1 MRLPSNSEIID
12 GVIVSSPIKSEF
24 ENIYLKVR
32 QLENRF
38 YSDEEVALLPFASKN
53 NLHKREWEL
62 RVKSLKRFKS
72 YLETLK
78 NKSEILDIGC
88 GNGWFCGHL
97 SKIFSC
103 KFYCVDVNL
112 TELKQAVRVFKNQN
126 ITFYFADINENIFQ
140 EKYFDFILLNSTV
153 QYFSDLNKLIR
164 RLFEFLK
171 EDGEIHII
179 DSPFYTESERINAR
193 KRTESYFEKLNVPEM
208 IEYYHHH
215 SYSEL
220 KTFKHKILYK
230 PKKSILNFIKRNS
243 PFPWIRLIK

>member
-1 MRLPSNSEIID
+1 L
-12 GVIVSSPIKSEF
+12 
-24 ENIYLKVR
+24 
-32 QLENRF
+32 
-38 YSDEEVALLPFASKN
+38 
-53 NLHKREWEL
+53 
-62 RVKSLKRFKS
+62 
-72 YLETLK
+72 
-78 NKSEILDIGC
+78 IL
-88 GNGWFCGHL
+88 
-97 SKIFSC
+97 
-103 KFYCVDVNL
+103 
-112 TELKQAVRVFKNQN
+112 
-126 ITFYFADINENIFQ
+126 
-140 EKYFDFILLNSTV
+140 ILLNSTV

-179 DSPFYTESERINAR
+179 DSPFYTESERVNAR

-230 PKKSILNFIKRNS
+230 PSMLNFIKRDS